1 MSFQFA
7 NINSLDVQS
16 INNIPV
22 TNSTPAYTHTTVS
35 ILAFGYSLD
44 SNACFAQSTSAQPQF
59 YVPAV
64 LPNPSTTPIVI
75 PTGNEVYGTVTVSLL
90 PGKYILTYT
99 FFQDAN
105 SGKVQI
111 DITANGFT
119 TSSLTDCFSAGQNIA
134 QVFMRFNVSGSGY
147 QNVTIKMYCKGRNPL
162 SPGYFILPNDQC
174 LNIDQIP
181 A

>member
-75 PTGNEVYGTVTVSLL
+75 P
-90 PGKYILTYT
+90 
-99 FFQDAN
+99 
-105 SGKVQI
+105 
-111 DITANGFT
+111 NGFT

-147 QNVTIKMYCKGRNPL
+147 QNVTIKMYCNGRNPL